1 MKEKAIEIVKNLT
14 KTIDKINTKT
24 KNVFNLNR
32 DDMFATPTISKSRLE
47 SKRKELIDKYNL
59 KTKEWKY

>member
-14 KTIDKINTKT
+14 RTINKINTKR
-24 KNVFNLNR
+24 KHVFNLTR
-32 DDMFATPTISKSRLE
+32 DDMFAAPTISKARLE